1 MRDRAFHY
9 LATIL
14 FLLLLAVA
22 PAQAGPVAFSDVS
35 TVGNFQSGQGLLLRA
50 NAQGGSVTTAS
61 GTTATTTTTSSLIST
76 ASAPQQEGPGA
87 VETIE
92 QGDITGTICDCGE
105 IAMPGGGFPFWAL
118 LGGVPA
124 VCLTGVCTGENNE
137 CVVNCGP
144 CVGPQCN
151 PIPEPASLLLLSTGL
166 AALGAGARRRSRR
179 RAEAAS
185 QTTTAMEV

>member
-50 NAQGGSVTTAS
+50 GAQGGSVTTAS
-61 GTTATTTTTSSLIST
+61 GTSATTTTTSSLIST
-76 ASAPQQEGPGA
+76 AAPQQEGPGA

-105 IAMPGGGFPFWAL
+105 ITVPGAGIPWWPF
-118 LGGVPA
+118 LGGIPA
-124 VCLTGVCTGENNE
+124 VCLTGICTDSGKVCTTG
-137 CVVNCGP
+137 CCDGNCG
-144 CVGPQCN
+144 

-185 QTTTAMEV
+185 QSTTALEV